1 MGFRKVIGFGDSSFV
16 ISLPKEWVDK
26 HRIKKGD
33 VVNVSEES
41 NELKITPHGAP
52 MKKENKEITI
62 TFDNNLKDLKAQ
74 LFRSYIDDYNIIN
87 VQKKG
92 IYTYAKD
99 VRRLVN
105 DNFIA
110 LDVIQSG
117 DDKITMKDFL
127 NLSEVSV
134 YDLIRRMDRIL
145 MSMFEDVREVLSGDE
160 SKKQLVTERDDE
172 INKLYNLLLRVL
184 KKAFNPNERTMLNL
198 EISEVFYYWEFM
210 TSIEEI
216 GDQLKRMIR
225 ITESKVDKQ
234 TIDLFNNVYEN
245 YKKAVKSNFTKDVEL
260 ATDTMNLRKSF
271 SDKCEEEATKLN
283 FNSIL
288 IIEKIKMVN
297 KCSGDIARSYIKL
310 GIKN

>member
-127 NLSEVSV
+127 NLSEFSV

-160 SKKQLVTERDDE
+160 SKKQLVTE
-172 INKLYNLLLRVL
+172 
-184 KKAFNPNERTMLNL
+184 
-198 EISEVFYYWEFM
+198 
-210 TSIEEI
+210 
-216 GDQLKRMIR
+216 
-225 ITESKVDKQ
+225 
-234 TIDLFNNVYEN
+234 
-245 YKKAVKSNFTKDVEL
+245 
-260 ATDTMNLRKSF
+260 
-271 SDKCEEEATKLN
+271 
-283 FNSIL
+283 
-288 IIEKIKMVN
+288 
-297 KCSGDIARSYIKL
+297 
-310 GIKN
+310 